1 MPILAQPQPPVKQL
15 PPRISIG
22 FCSRF
27 DGAEALTEDGRILA
41 YFAEPT
47 GRQERELTGPFP
59 WDDELEAQWRDRVAS
74 IARAWG
80 AACVQFDPGRDQAA
94 DVRL

>member
-1 MPILAQPQPPVKQL
+1 MATTQL
-15 PPRISIG
+15 PPSISIG

-27 DGAEALTEDGRILA
+27 TGAQALTEDGRILA

-47 GRQERELTGPFP
+47 GRQEREFTGPFP
-59 WDDELEAQWRDRVAS
+59 WDDELEALWRERVTS

-80 AACVQFDPGRDQAA
+80 AAYVQFDPGRDNAE